1 MVRVIGIGIQFFF
14 RGMAADRAVFIDVD
28 ILAPEPDTHVLTGTL
43 PFRLQRLHTQI
54 QKLLQLFH
62 SLKELIG
69 VQVILLQFVHHGC
82 DLVNC
87 LTEFFVG
94 LIETV
99 TVFLNYGFNCRQD
112 LFLVNLSLRNLVDDF
127 SFNRRYIPGSGNR
140 SPGST
145 AVLIRNF
152 RFVRTL
158 CLLNVSGSVNAVIFI
173 RILSPAG
180 TVRLIRIIISLA
192 VIFCFVAGCHI

>member
-1 MVRVIGIGIQFFF
+1 MGTLQISSGNHRLLALAHKILRMVRVIGIGIQFFF

-127 SFNRRYIPGSGNR
+127 SFNRRLRKPFPRQYCRPY
-140 SPGST
+140 PE
-145 AVLIRNF
+145 LPF
-152 RFVRTL
+152 
-158 CLLNVSGSVNAVIFI
+158 CPHP
-173 RILSPAG
+173 LSP
-180 TVRLIRIIISLA
+180 
-192 VIFCFVAGCHI
+192 